1 MCQPLQQVANHP
13 LWHLLIHQSNSKPYI
28 NDPRFLLSAN
38 FFSPLLE
45 LELTLSEYERA
56 PLETVCR
63 FPARMVFLSQEL
75 NFELPS
81 DPFSHCVNLQDFL
94 NYVPFDEIE
103 LVFASEVLSSA
114 TSMMGHIFI
123 KASGENFRQNHVTH
137 SLAYF
142 TEITTLNP
150 FRLVVDS
157 TLAGMPGFF
166 IVRPFSIDIT
176 QYLEQEQRNLWQFRL
191 AASKEQIR
199 LLQLHIW
206 ELNQIEITYLFQ
218 SFNCATLTLEM
229 LALLKPELLNH
240 KGPIVSP
247 ADVVKAVIA
256 EDMVTNTAVKTSSQ
270 WLFRAL
276 RDSLPSVTVN
286 FIDQWAFN
294 QHKNEDALVAARM
307 EQYIQ
312 NALVQEYIAAI
323 AKSAIEQQLDINP
336 EVHSL
341 VQQNEFNTDSV
352 LDLSFY
358 KHPAKTPQDSA
369 LGLSFF
375 SESHKEFLVLSYL
388 PAGHLI
394 QGDNRQY
401 LTESEL
407 IIGKTAIALNLHNS
421 SVSLQELTI
430 YSVKNF
436 TPNHRL
442 YPVLSGEF
450 YLGYRPQLDVI
461 LGAKSAFE
469 LTGGVGKSAELHRD
483 MLLYGLVGTGIN
495 AYAMDFQLFAYA
507 KSGLLVKMI
516 HDSKLNLELQANT
529 ARTKNAKA
537 NVLATAVLS
546 WYPAQNTSISL
557 KFEHVNDVRGSVS
570 QFGFDGYFYF

>member
-1 MCQPLQQVANHP
+1 MCQPLQQVANDP

-38 FFSPLLE
+38 LFSPLSE

-63 FPARMVFLSQEL
+63 FPARMVFLSKEL
-75 NFELPS
+75 NFELPG

-123 KASGENFRQNHVTH
+123 KASGENIRQNHVAH

-150 FRLVVDS
+150 VRLVVDS
-157 TLAGMPGFF
+157 TLTGMPGFF
-166 IVRPFSIDIT
+166 IVRPFSKDMA
-176 QYLEQEQRNLWQFRL
+176 QYLDQEQRNLWQFRL

-229 LALLKPELLNH
+229 LALLKPELLSH
-240 KGPIVSP
+240 KGAIVSP
-247 ADVVKAVIA
+247 ADVVKAAIA
-256 EDMVTNTAVKTSSQ
+256 EDLVINTAVKTSSQ

-276 RDSLPSVTVN
+276 RDSLPSATIS
-286 FIDQWAFN
+286 FIDHWAFN
-294 QHKNEDALVAARM
+294 QHKDEGAIVVPLL
-307 EQYIQ
+307 EQHFQ

-323 AKSAIEQQLDINP
+323 SKSAIEQQLDINP
-336 EVHSL
+336 DLHNF
-341 VQQNEFNTDSV
+341 VQHNELNIDSV
-352 LDLSFY
+352 LDLSLY

-369 LGLSFF
+369 LGLSFHTTKHT
-375 SESHKEFLVLSYL
+375 ESLVLSYL

-407 IIGKTAIALNLHNS
+407 IIGKTAIALNLHKS
-421 SVSLQELTI
+421 SVSLHELTI

-436 TPNHRL
+436 TPHHRL

-450 YLGYRPQLDVI
+450 YLGYRPQLDAI

-469 LTGGVGKSAELHRD
+469 LAGGVGKSVELHRD
-483 MLLYGLVGTGIN
+483 VLLYGLVGTGLN
-495 AYAMDFQLFAYA
+495 AYSMDFQPFAYA
-507 KSGLLVKMI
+507 KSGFIVKMI
-516 HDSKLNLELQANT
+516 HDSKLNFELQANT
-529 ARTKNAKA
+529 ARTQNAKS
-537 NVLATAVLS
+537 NLLASAIFS
-546 WYPAQNTSISL
+546 WYPAQDMSISL
-557 KFEHVNDVRGSVS
+557 RFDHVNDVRGSAS